1 MTTTRILDLKP
12 PELASLCGRT
22 LLDSIRSSEGR
33 TLLCETVVTSPPLL
47 GDISNGELAAA
58 MGADLLLLNIYDVY
72 QPYIAGIDSTSP
84 LEELKRRT
92 GRCIG
97 VNLEPV
103 PAEQPDFPPSRRA
116 NRETARLAFDQGASF
131 VVLTGN
137 PHSGVDNETIC
148 KTLSEIKTELGDRLV
163 VAAGK
168 MHGAG
173 VGEPVMTDNIAHAFL
188 AAGAD
193 ILLLP
198 APGTV
203 PGVTL
208 EQVWQWTNLAHRQGK
223 LAISAIGTSQ
233 EGADLATIRHLALDA
248 KKAGVDIHHLGDAGY
263 FGVALPENIQAYS
276 IAIRGRRHTFRRMAM
291 RV

>member
-1 MTTTRILDLKP
+1 MTTRILDLRP
-12 PELASLCGRT
+12 PELSALCGRE
-22 LLDSIRSSEGR
+22 LLDSIRASEGR
-33 TLLCETVVTSPPLL
+33 TLLSEIVVTSPPLL
-47 GDISNGELAAA
+47 GDVSNGELAAA
-58 MGADLLLLNIYDVY
+58 LGADLLLLNIYDVY
-72 QPYIAGIDSTSP
+72 QPYIAGVDSPAP
-84 LEELKRRT
+84 LEELKRRS

-103 PAEQPDFPPSRRA
+103 PPAHPAVPPSRRA
-116 NRETARLAFDQGASF
+116 NRETARLAFEQGAAF

-137 PHSGVDNETIC
+137 PRSGVDNDTIC
-148 KTLSEIKTELGDRLV
+148 KTIRDIRAEVGDRLV
-163 VAAGK
+163 IAAGK

-173 VGEPVMTDNIAHAFL
+173 VNEPVMTDDAAAAFL
-188 AAGAD
+188 DAGAD

-208 EQVWQWTNLAHRQGK
+208 EQVHGWTELAHKQGK

-233 EGADLATIRHLALDA
+233 EGADVDTIRALALDA
-248 KKAGVDIHHLGDAGY
+248 KRAGVDIHHLGDAGY
-263 FGVALPENIQAYS
+263 LGIALPENIQSYS
-276 IAIRGRRHTFRRMAM
+276 IVIRGKRHTYRRMAM